1 MIGVVEQFG
10 SRHNGEDGVAVSSRF
25 LDRGTFALMVVLG
38 GVRLGMKS
46 E

>member
-1 MIGVVEQFG
+1 MVGVVEQFG
-10 SRHNGEDGVAVSSRF
+10 SCHNGEDGVAVPARF
-25 LDRGTFALMVVLG
+25 PDRGTFALMVVLG